1 VSRSR
6 HLKLDAEYGF
16 EHFVKERDFYPE
28 RQPPPQTPPMMRS
41 WPRRPKW
48 TTTPSASPVI
58 RYVLAP
64 VSVTLALALSRMFLY
79 FHWPQPFTAL
89 AISAIA
95 ITFWYGSTTSGIIA
109 TLIALLVRNSFF
121 QPETSIMARA
131 LYDLV
136 FLVFA
141 LLMFRVTRDQNQ
153 LETKVVEQNADLAHA
168 NAVLR
173 REEARSRMLTDAIPQ
188 QIWSGLPDGTLDYCN
203 ERWRIETG
211 LGLEELQGDGWQTI
225 LHPDDRDRVL
235 NAWRHSV
242 AAGTPYEQEERHRQ
256 ADGTYRW
263 FLARGVP
270 LLDSEGHIVRWFGTN
285 TDIQDRKHAEE
296 DLRRISGQLL
306 HSQDEERR
314 RIAADLHDS
323 TGQDLV
329 ALATTLSQLHDSISP
344 GQRKSRKVLSQC
356 KSLVDSCIRDVRTL
370 SYLLHPPLLNQG
382 GLEDAIRDYV
392 QGFAKRSGIRVALD
406 LSPGIGRMARDV
418 ELTLFRV
425 VQEGLTNV
433 QRHSGSDR
441 AEVRIHRHSDLLLE
455 IIDHG
460 SNTSDSAP
468 HLKEGSRYKVGVGI
482 LSMQQRVKLIGGQID
497 IRRTNSGTT
506 VSVRLPCHLSTN
518 EM

>member
-6 HLKLDAEYGF
+6 HFKLETEGDF
-16 EHFVKERDFYPE
+16 EQFVKECDFYPK
-28 RQPPPQTPPMMRS
+28 RQTHPMMIA
-41 WPRRPKW
+41 WPRKPKW
-48 TTTPSASPVI
+48 ATTPVASPAM

-64 VSVTLALALSRMFLY
+64 ASVTLALALSRVFLY
-79 FHWPQPFTAL
+79 FHWPQPFTPLAL
-89 AISAIA
+89 SAIA

-121 QPETSIMARA
+121 QPETTIMARA

-136 FLVFA
+136 FLLFA
-141 LLMFRVTRDQNQ
+141 LLMIRVTHDQNE
-153 LETKVVEQNADLAHA
+153 LETRVAEQSADLAYA
-168 NAVLR
+168 NEVLR

-203 ERWRIETG
+203 ERWRTETG
-211 LGLEELQGDGWQTI
+211 LGLEELQGDGWQRI

-235 NAWRHSV
+235 NAWRQSV
-242 AAGTPYEQEERHRQ
+242 ATGTPYEQEERHRQ

-270 LLDSEGHIVRWFGTN
+270 LLDSEGRIVRWYGTN

-314 RIAADLHDS
+314 RIAGDLHDS

-329 ALATTLSQLHDSISP
+329 ALATTLTQLHDSISP

-356 KSLVDSCIRDVRTL
+356 KTLVDSCIRDVRTL
-370 SYLLHPPLLNQG
+370 SYLLHPPLLDQG

-441 AEVRIHRHSDLLLE
+441 AEVRIQRHSDLLLE

-460 SNTSDSAP
+460 KNTPDSAP
-468 HLKEGSRYKVGVGI
+468 NVKEESPYKVGVGI

-497 IRRTNSGTT
+497 IRRTTSGTT
-506 VSVRLPCHLSTN
+506 VSVRLPCRLSTN
-518 EM
+518 ET

>member
-1 VSRSR
+1 
-6 HLKLDAEYGF
+6 
-16 EHFVKERDFYPE
+16 
-28 RQPPPQTPPMMRS
+28 
-41 WPRRPKW
+41 
-48 TTTPSASPVI
+48 
-58 RYVLAP
+58 
-64 VSVTLALALSRMFLY
+64 
-79 FHWPQPFTAL
+79 
-89 AISAIA
+89 
-95 ITFWYGSTTSGIIA
+95 
-109 TLIALLVRNSFF
+109 
-121 QPETSIMARA
+121 
-131 LYDLV
+131 
-136 FLVFA
+136 
-141 LLMFRVTRDQNQ
+141 
-153 LETKVVEQNADLAHA
+153 
-168 NAVLR
+168 
-173 REEARSRMLTDAIPQ
+173 MLTDAIPQ